1 MRYTDV
7 AIIGGGLAGSTIAA
21 ALGRDEIATIM
32 IDPHPL
38 YPTDLRCDKLGD
50 SQIAILGKTGLAD
63 SVLQTATLDGQVWI
77 ARFGYLI
84 QKRASDQ
91 HGILYDT
98 LVNTIRGEIPPCVET
113 VTTKAIA
120 VSTSPNRQT
129 VSLANGEEISARLIV
144 MATGLNIGIRH
155 MLGLERDVV
164 SECHSITVAFD
175 ILPVGRSAF
184 DFPALTYYPE
194 SSKDRAAYLTLFPI
208 GDTMHANLM
217 VYRSADDPWLRQM
230 RHEPEAALKVLM
242 PRLHRITGDFKIA
255 GPVKIRP
262 ADLYVTRGYRQH
274 GVVLVGD
281 AFATSCPAA
290 GTGSDKVFTD
300 AERLCNVHIP
310 NWLTTDG
317 MAVEKIAEFYDDP
330 VKVACDSWSTAKAYH
345 LRALSTDNGLPW
357 RAGRWA
363 RFLAR
368 AAQGRLDQA
377 RHALGIGKRSAV
389 DIEDRAQQGKLA

>member
-38 YPTDLRCDKLGD
+38 YPTDLRCEKLGD